1 MSTRPDAGGEAQYVE
16 LHCASSFSFLRG
28 ASQPEE
34 LVERAL
40 ALEYA
45 GLALTDECSFAGS
58 VRAHLAL
65 TELREDDA
73 AARAFKLIHGTE
85 IRLTQDDQGPGPKL
99 VLFAQTRTGYGNLS
113 QLVTLARRQATKGSY
128 TLTRRDVQAHAPW
141 MQDTLAL
148 LIPVNR
154 KLRKSG
160 SGTNFSDFRA
170 DCSGGSKF
178 VPDPDFVDL
187 FHARWLHELMPG
199 RAWIACELL
208 RSADDAATLA
218 RLTAL
223 SQASGLPL
231 VAAGDVHMHSRSRKP
246 LQDVLTAVRHKTPL
260 AQAGTRLLPNAERY
274 LRPRYRLERIY
285 PPELLAETL
294 AIAER
299 CTFSLDELRYEYPEE
314 IVPPGETPATWLRKA
329 TYEEAQRRYPQGMPD
344 KVRKTVEH
352 ELALIADLAYEPY
365 FLTVYDIV
373 RFARSQNILCQGRGS
388 AANSAVCYC
397 LGITEVDPARMSV
410 LFERF
415 ISKERNEPP
424 DIDVDFEHQRREEVM
439 QYIYAK
445 YGRHRAAL
453 TAALHT
459 YRPKGALRDVGKA
472 LGLSLDQV
480 DKLAKTMAWWDG
492 RRIKPERLI
501 EAGFD
506 PDNPVIAQV
515 VELAQQLVGFPRH
528 LSQHS
533 GGFVIARDRLD
544 RLVPIENAAMADR
557 TVIQWDKDDLDALGL
572 LKIDVLA
579 LGMLTCVRRALDYL
593 NRFYKKSGSG
603 SNFRN
608 FSPSSPQA
616 LRRKLESNPDF
627 RMRLQDIPAEDPA
640 VYDMLCRGDSLGV
653 FQVESR
659 AQMNMLPRLR
669 PRTFYDLVIETA
681 IVRPGPIQGGM
692 VHPYL
697 KRRQGLEPVT
707 YPSEAVRGVLER
719 TLGVSIFQEQVMQ
732 LAVVAAGFTPGEADK
747 LRRAM
752 AAWKRKGGI
761 GPFRDKLISG
771 MLARGYTAEYAEQ
784 IYRQIQGFGE
794 YGFPE
799 SHAASFALLVYVS
812 SWLKCH
818 EPAAFCAALLDSQ
831 PLGFYAPAQIVRDA
845 LNHGVDVRPIEVT
858 ASDWHCT
865 LELSST
871 DPQRPALRLGLELI
885 NGFNEDAGLRIEAAR
900 RDRPFD
906 SVADLTLR
914 ARLNRQEINALA
926 AADALAP
933 LTGHR
938 RQALWATLGLDPD
951 APRSAPLTA
960 AAPVRE
966 AKVDL
971 LAPTEGQDIVADY
984 EHTAL
989 TLRRHPLALLRE
1001 RFDAMRLCTAA
1012 DVFAARPRQ
1021 RVRTTGIVTC
1031 RQRPGTASGVTFV
1044 TLEDETGVINVVVW
1058 SGVAEKYR
1066 RELLGSTLMT
1076 VYGHVERIEA
1086 KDTPVVHLI
1095 AQRLVDHSA
1104 LLGGLEVGS
1113 RDFH

>member
-1 MSTRPDAGGEAQYVE
+1 MHVPYAE
-16 LHCASSFSFLRG
+16 LHCLSNFSFLRG
-28 ASQPEE
+28 ASHPEE

-40 ALEYA
+40 ALEYG
-45 GLALTDECSFAGS
+45 GLAITDECSFAGS
-58 VRAHLAL
+58 VRAHLQL
-65 TELREDDA
+65 KDLCEHDEP
-73 AARAFKLIHGTE
+73 ARSFRLIHGTE
-85 IRLTQDDQGPGPKL
+85 VQLTEGEGRAATPGAKL
-99 VLFAQTRTGYGNLS
+99 VLLAATRAGYGNLS
-113 QLVTLARRQATKGSY
+113 QLVTFARRQAAKGSY
-128 TLTRRDVQAHAPW
+128 RLSAADLESHAGWLQDV
-141 MQDTLAL
+141 LAL
-148 LIPVNR
+148 LVP
-154 KLRKSG
+154 LR
-160 SGTNFSDFRA
+160 TWREALDA
-170 DCSGGSKF
+170 DR
-178 VPDPDFVDL
+178 VAQE
-187 FHARWLHELMPG
+187 ARWLATLKPG
-199 RAWIACELL
+199 ASWIACELT
-208 RSADDAATLA
+208 RTADDAAQLA
-218 RLTAL
+218 AL
-223 SQASGLPL
+223 QAIGDRTGLPL
-231 VAAGDVHMHSRSRKP
+231 VAAGDVHMHVRRRRK
-246 LQDVLTAVRHKTPL
+246 LADVLTAVRMKTPL
-260 AQAGTRLLPNAERY
+260 AQCGRALAPNAERY
-274 LRPRYRLERIY
+274 LRPLYRLARIY
-285 PPELLAETL
+285 PTELLMQTQ

-314 IVPPGETPATWLRKA
+314 IVPPGETPATWLRRV
-329 TYEEAQRRYPQGMPD
+329 TYEESRRRYPDGMPE
-344 KVRKTVEH
+344 KVRSIVEH
-352 ELALIADLAYEPY
+352 ELALIADLRYEPY

-373 RFARSQNILCQGRGS
+373 RYARSQGILCQGRGS

-492 RRIKPERLI
+492 RKIIPQRLE

-506 PDNPVIAQV
+506 PAHPVIT
-515 VELAQQLVGFPRH
+515 ELAALAQEVIGFPRH

-544 RLVPIENAAMADR
+544 RMVPIENAAMDER

-579 LGMLTCVRRALDYL
+579 LGMLSCIRRALDHITTF
-593 NRFYKKSGSG
+593 RTSGDAD
-603 SNFRN
+603 F
-608 FSPSSPQA
+608 
-616 LRRKLESNPDF
+616 KL
-627 RMRLQDIPAEDPA
+627 RLQDIPSECPQ
-640 VYDMLCRGDSLGV
+640 VYDMLCKGDSLGV

-659 AQMNMLPRLR
+659 AQMNMLPRLA
-669 PRTFYDLVIETA
+669 PRCFYDLVIETA

-697 KRRQGLEPVT
+697 RRRQKLEPVT
-707 YPSEAVRGVLER
+707 YPSEAVKAVLER

-771 MLARGYTAEYAEQ
+771 MLARGYTADYAEQ

-799 SHAASFALLVYVS
+799 SHAASFGLLVYVS

-845 LNHGVDVRPIEVT
+845 MNHGVEIRPIDVMV
-858 ASDWHCT
+858 SDWNCT
-865 LELSST
+865 LEPSSA
-871 DPQRPALRLGLELI
+871 DRSKPAVRLGLELVASLA
-885 NGFNEDAGLRIEAAR
+885 EAAGERIVAAR
-900 RDRPFD
+900 REAPF
-906 SVADLTLR
+906 ADPQDLARR
-914 ARLNRQEINALA
+914 AALGRGETNALA
-926 AADALAP
+926 KADALAT
-933 LTGHR
+933 LSGHR
-938 RQALWATLGLDPD
+938 RRALWATLGVDAD
-951 APRSAPLTA
+951 APRTAPLAAGTA
-960 AAPVRE
+960 AEPR
-966 AKVDL
+966 VDL
-971 LAPTEGQDIVADY
+971 LPPTEGQDIVADY
-984 EHTAL
+984 HHTAL
-989 TLRRHPLALLRE
+989 TLRRHPLALLRD
-1001 RFDAMRLCTAA
+1001 RFN
-1012 DVFAARPRQ
+1012 ARGYLSAEDIGRARDQQ

-1031 RQRPGTASGVTFV
+1031 RQRPGTASGVTFI
-1044 TLEDETGVINVVVW
+1044 TLEDETGTVNVVVW
-1058 SGVAEKYR
+1058 NTTGEKYR
-1066 RELLGSTLMT
+1066 RAMLGSTLLT
-1076 VYGHVERIEA
+1076 VYGHVERVTTGV
-1086 KDTPVVHLI
+1086 TPIVHLI
-1095 AQRLVDHSA
+1095 ASRLEDHSP
-1104 LLGGLEVGS
+1104 LLGQLTVAS

>member
-1 MSTRPDAGGEAQYVE
+1 MQVPYTE
-16 LHCASSFSFLRG
+16 LHCASNFSFLRG
-28 ASQPEE
+28 ASHPEE

-45 GLALTDECSFAGS
+45 GLAITDECSFAGS

-65 TELREDDA
+65 KDLSDGDEL
-73 AARAFKLIHGTE
+73 ARAFRLIHGTE
-85 IRLTQDDQGPGPKL
+85 LQLTEGEGRAALPGARL
-99 VLFAQTRTGYGNLS
+99 VLFATTRAGYGNLS
-113 QLVTLARRQATKGSY
+113 QLVTFARRQAAKGTYRLSSAD
-128 TLTRRDVQAHAPW
+128 LEANAGWLDDV
-141 MQDTLAL
+141 LAL
-148 LIPVNR
+148 LLP
-154 KLRKSG
+154 LR
-160 SGTNFSDFRA
+160 TWREPLDAAR
-170 DCSGGSKF
+170 
-178 VPDPDFVDL
+178 VEQE
-187 FHARWLHELMPG
+187 ARWLAALKPG
-199 RAWIACELL
+199 TSWIACELT
-208 RSADDAATLA
+208 RGADDAVQLATL
-218 RLTAL
+218 
-223 SQASGLPL
+223 QAIGDAHGLPL
-231 VAAGDVHMHSRSRKP
+231 VAGGDVHMHTRRRRK
-246 LQDVLTAVRHKTPL
+246 LADVLTAVRLKTPL
-260 AQAGTRLLPNAERY
+260 AQCGSALAPNAERY
-274 LRPRYRLERIY
+274 LRPLYRLARIY
-285 PPELLAETL
+285 PTELLLQTQ

-299 CTFSLDELRYEYPEE
+299 CAFSLDELRYEYPEE
-314 IVPPGETPATWLRKA
+314 VVPPGETPASWLRRA
-329 TYEEAQRRYPQGMPD
+329 TYEEARTRYPHGMPE
-344 KVRKTVEH
+344 KVKSMVEH
-352 ELALIADLAYEPY
+352 ELALIADLRYEPY

-373 RFARSQNILCQGRGS
+373 RYARSRGILCQGRGS

-492 RRIKPERLI
+492 RKIIPQRLE

-506 PDNPVIAQV
+506 PGHPLVAEIAQ
-515 VELAQQLVGFPRH
+515 LAQEVIGFPRH

-544 RLVPIENAAMADR
+544 RMVPIENAAMEDR

-579 LGMLTCVRRALDYL
+579 LGMLSCVRRALDHVTAF
-593 NRFYKKSGSG
+593 RKSGSDPD
-603 SNFRN
+603 F
-608 FSPSSPQA
+608 SSP
-616 LRRKLESNPDF
+616 LRLAFEKLGSDPDF
-627 RMRLQDIPAEDPA
+627 RLRLQDIPSECPQ
-640 VYDMLCRGDSLGV
+640 VYDMLCQGDSLGV

-659 AQMNMLPRLR
+659 AQMNMLPRLA
-669 PRTFYDLVIETA
+669 PRCFYDLVIETA

-697 KRRQGLEPVT
+697 RRRQKLEPVT
-707 YPSEAVRGVLER
+707 YPSEAVKAVLER

-761 GPFRDKLISG
+761 GPFRDKLIHG
-771 MLARGYTAEYAEQ
+771 MRARGYTEEYAEQ

-799 SHAASFALLVYVS
+799 SHAASFGLLVYVS

-831 PLGFYAPAQIVRDA
+831 PLGFYGPAQIVRDA
-845 LNHGVDVRPIEVT
+845 LNHGVEIRPIDVT
-858 ASDWHCT
+858 VSDWTCT
-865 LELSST
+865 LEPSSA
-871 DPQRPALRLGLELI
+871 DRSKPAVRLGLALV
-885 NGFNEDAGLRIEAAR
+885 AGLTEAAGERIVAAR
-900 RDRPFD
+900 RDTPF
-906 SVADLTLR
+906 ADAQDLARR
-914 ARLNRQEINALA
+914 AHLSKGETGALA
-926 AADALAP
+926 KADALAA

-938 RQALWATLGLDPD
+938 RRALWATLGIDAD
-951 APRSAPLTA
+951 APRAAPLAAATA
-960 AAPVRE
+960 AEPR
-966 AKVDL
+966 VDL
-971 LAPTEGQDIVADY
+971 LPPTEGQDIVADY
-984 EHTAL
+984 HHTAL
-989 TLRRHPLALLRE
+989 TLRRHPLALLRD
-1001 RFDAMRLCTAA
+1001 RFRAKGYLSAA
-1012 DVFAARPRQ
+1012 EIGRARDQQ

-1044 TLEDETGVINVVVW
+1044 TIEDETGTVNVVVW
-1058 SGVAEKYR
+1058 NTTGEKYR
-1066 RELLGSTLMT
+1066 RAMLGSTLLT
-1076 VYGHVERIEA
+1076 VYGHVERVTTGVVPI
-1086 KDTPVVHLI
+1086 VHLI
-1095 AQRLVDHSA
+1095 ASRLEDHSP
-1104 LLGGLEVGS
+1104 LLGELTVAS

>member
-1 MSTRPDAGGEAQYVE
+1 MQIPYTE
-16 LHCASSFSFLRG
+16 LHCGSNFSFLRG
-28 ASQPEE
+28 ASRPEE

-40 ALEYA
+40 ALEYG
-45 GLALTDECSFAGS
+45 GLAITDECSFAGS

-65 TELREDDA
+65 AEARESDEP
-73 AARAFKLIHGTE
+73 ARAFRLIHGTE
-85 IRLTQDDQGPGPKL
+85 LQLTEGDDPKRARPGAKL
-99 VLFAQTRTGYGNLS
+99 VLLAQTRAGYGNLS
-113 QLVTLARRQATKGSY
+113 QLVTLARRQAAKGSY
-128 TLTRRDVQAHAPW
+128 RLSAADLEAHAAW
-141 MQDTLAL
+141 LDDVLAL
-148 LIPVNR
+148 LLPVR
-154 KLRKSG
+154 HWREPFDAARIDSE
-160 SGTNFSDFRA
+160 
-170 DCSGGSKF
+170 
-178 VPDPDFVDL
+178 
-187 FHARWLHELMPG
+187 ARWLAALKPG
-199 RAWIACELL
+199 ASWIACELT
-208 RSADDAATLA
+208 RSMDDAAQLE
-218 RLTAL
+218 AL
-223 SQASGLPL
+223 QAVSDATGLPL
-231 VAAGDVHMHSRSRKP
+231 VATGDVQMHARRRKR
-246 LQDVLTAVRHKTPL
+246 LHDVLTAVRLKTPL
-260 AQAGTRLLPNAERY
+260 AHCGRALAPNAERY
-274 LRPRYRLERIY
+274 LRPLYRLARIY
-285 PPELLAETL
+285 PTELLLQTQ

-314 IVPPGETPATWLRKA
+314 IVPPGETPATWLRRA
-329 TYEEAQRRYPQGMPD
+329 TYEESRRRYPDGMPE
-344 KVRKTVEH
+344 KVKAIVEH
-352 ELALIADLAYEPY
+352 ELQLIAELRYEPY

-373 RFARSQNILCQGRGS
+373 RFARSQGILCQGRGS

-397 LGITEVDPARMSV
+397 LGITEVDPGRMSV

-439 QYIYAK
+439 QYIYAR

-459 YRPKGALRDVGKA
+459 YRPKGALRDVGRA

-480 DKLAKTMAWWDG
+480 DRLAKTMAWWDG
-492 RRIKPERLI
+492 RKIIPQRLA

-506 PDNPVIAQV
+506 PANPVIAQLA
-515 VELAQQLVGFPRH
+515 ELAVEVIGFPRH

-544 RLVPIENAAMADR
+544 RLVPIENAAMDER

-579 LGMLTCVRRALDYL
+579 LGMLSCIRRALGHL
-593 NRFYKKSGSG
+593 QRFYGSSTSG
-603 SNFRN
+603 R
-608 FSPSSPQA
+608 QW
-616 LRRKLESNPDF
+616 
-627 RMRLQDIPAEDPA
+627 RLQDIPSEDGA

-659 AQMNMLPRLR
+659 AQMNMLPRLA
-669 PRTFYDLVIETA
+669 PRCFYDLVIETA

-697 KRRQGLEPVT
+697 RRRQGLEDVT
-707 YPSEAVRGVLER
+707 YPSEAVKSVLQR
-719 TLGVSIFQEQVMQ
+719 TMGVSIFQEQVMQ

-771 MLARGYTAEYAEQ
+771 MLARGYTSEYAEQ

-845 LNHGVDVRPIEVT
+845 MNHGVEVRPIDVT
-858 ASDWHCT
+858 TSDWHCT
-865 LELSST
+865 LEPSSA
-871 DPQRPALRLGLELI
+871 DRSKPSVRLGLELVA
-885 NGFNEDAGLRIEAAR
+885 GFNEAAGNRIMAARIEQPFTDAEDLAR
-900 RDRPFD
+900 RAP
-906 SVADLTLR
+906 
-914 ARLNRQEINALA
+914 LNRGEINALA
-926 AADALAP
+926 KADALAA
-933 LTGHR
+933 LAGHR
-938 RQALWATLGLDPD
+938 RRALWATLGVDAE
-951 APRSAPLTA
+951 APRRAPLASRTA
-960 AAPVRE
+960 AEPQ
-966 AKVDL
+966 VDL
-971 LAPTEGQDIVADY
+971 LVPTEGQDIVADY
-984 EHTAL
+984 HHTAL

-1001 RFDAMRLCTAA
+1001 RFNAKGYLTAA
-1012 DVFAARPRQ
+1012 GIGTARDQQ

-1031 RQRPGTASGVTFV
+1031 RQRPSTASGVTFV
-1044 TLEDETGVINVVVW
+1044 TIEDETGTVNVVVW
-1058 SGVAEKYR
+1058 NTTGEKYR
-1066 RELLGSTLMT
+1066 RALLGATLMT
-1076 VYGHVERIEA
+1076 VYGHVERVTTGV
-1086 KDTPVVHLI
+1086 TPIVHLI
-1095 AQRLVDHSA
+1095 ASRLEDHSP
-1104 LLGGLEVGS
+1104 LLGALTLPS

>member
-1 MSTRPDAGGEAQYVE
+1 MQTAYAE
-16 LHCASSFSFLRG
+16 LHCVSSFTFLRG

-34 LVERAL
+34 LIERAL

-73 AARAFKLIHGTE
+73 AARDFKLIHGTE
-85 IRLTQDDQGPGPKL
+85 IQLANDDQGPGPRL
-99 VLFAQTRTGYGNLS
+99 VLLAQNRTGYGNLS
-113 QLVTLARRQATKGSY
+113 QLVTLARRQATKGNY
-128 TLTRRDVQAHAPW
+128 KLTRRDLEAHAHW
-141 MQDTLAL
+141 LQDTLAL
-148 LIPVNR
+148 LIPH
-154 KLRKSG
+154 KSG
-160 SGTNFSDFRA
+160 SGTDFAHPSRQRTEK
-170 DCSGGSKF
+170 S
-178 VPDPDFVDL
+178 VPDPDFV
-187 FHARWLHELMPG
+187 HARWLHDLMPG

-231 VAAGDVHMHSRSRKP
+231 VAAGDVHMHARSRKP

-260 AQAGTRLLPNAERY
+260 AQAGMRLLPNAERY

-285 PPELLAETL
+285 PPELVAETL

-299 CTFSLDELRYEYPEE
+299 CSFSLDELRYEYPEE

-329 TYEEAQRRYPQGMPD
+329 TYEEARRRYPQGMPD

-352 ELALIADLAYEPY
+352 ELALIADLQYEPY

-445 YGRHRAAL
+445 YGRERAAL

-459 YRPKGALRDVGKA
+459 YRPRGALRDVGKA

-579 LGMLTCVRRALDYL
+579 LGMLSCVRRALDHL
-593 NRFYKKSGSG
+593 SRFYADPVAQVLSHAPKGAVV
-603 SNFRN
+603 
-608 FSPSSPQA
+608 PQPPGA
-616 LRRKLESNPDF
+616 PRKVQMQHL
-627 RMRLQDIPAEDPA
+627 PAECPR
-640 VYDMLCRGDSLGV
+640 VYDMLCKGDSLGV

-697 KRRQGLEPVT
+697 KRRQGLEPVS

-761 GPFRDKLISG
+761 GPFRDKLITG
-771 MLARGYTAEYAEQ
+771 MLARGYTSEYAEQ

-845 LNHGVDVRPIEVT
+845 LNHGVEVRPIEVT
-858 ASDWHCT
+858 ASAWHCT
-865 LELSST
+865 LEPSAK

-900 RDRPFD
+900 RDRPFE

-960 AAPVRE
+960 SAPGRE
-966 AKVDL
+966 TRVDL

-989 TLRRHPLALLRE
+989 TLRRHPLALLRD
-1001 RFDAMRLCTAA
+1001 RFSAMRLVTAA

-1086 KDTPVVHLI
+1086 QDTPVVHLI

>member
-1 MSTRPDAGGEAQYVE
+1 MQIQYAE
-16 LHCASSFSFLRG
+16 LHCVSNFSFLRG
-28 ASQPEE
+28 ASHPEE

-65 TELREDDA
+65 KDARENDEP
-73 AARAFKLIHGTE
+73 ARSFRLIHGTE
-85 IRLTQDDQGPGPKL
+85 IQLTEGEGRRTTPGARL
-99 VLFAQTRTGYGNLS
+99 VLLAQTRAGYGNLS
-113 QLVTLARRQATKGSY
+113 QLVTLARRQAPKGSY
-128 TLTRRDVQAHAPW
+128 RLSSADLEAHAEW
-141 MQDTLAL
+141 LDDVLAL
-148 LIPVNR
+148 LVPVR
-154 KLRKSG
+154 GWREPLDAARVE
-160 SGTNFSDFRA
+160 RE
-170 DCSGGSKF
+170 
-178 VPDPDFVDL
+178 
-187 FHARWLHELMPG
+187 ARWLAALRPG
-199 RAWIACELL
+199 SSWIACELT
-208 RSADDAATLA
+208 RGADDAAHLA
-218 RLTAL
+218 SLQAIGDTA
-223 SQASGLPL
+223 GLPL
-231 VAAGDVHMHSRSRKP
+231 VAAGDVHMHLRRRRK
-246 LQDVLTAVRHKTPL
+246 LADVLAAVRLKTPL
-260 AQAGTRLLPNAERY
+260 AQCGRALAPNAERT
-274 LRPRYRLERIY
+274 LRPLYRLARIY
-285 PPELLAETL
+285 PTELLLQTQAV
-294 AIAER
+294 AER

-314 IVPPGETPATWLRKA
+314 IVPAGETPASWLRRA
-329 TYEEAQRRYPQGMPD
+329 TYEEAKTRYPDGMPE
-344 KVRKTVEH
+344 KVRAIVEH
-352 ELALIADLAYEPY
+352 ELALIADLRYEPY

-373 RFARSQNILCQGRGS
+373 RYARTQGILCQGRGS

-439 QYIYAK
+439 QYIYAR

-459 YRPKGALRDVGKA
+459 YRPRGALRDVGKA

-480 DKLAKTMAWWDG
+480 DRLAKTMAWWDG
-492 RRIKPERLI
+492 RRIIPQRLE

-506 PDNPVIAQV
+506 PSNPVITELA
-515 VELAQQLVGFPRH
+515 ELAQEVIGFPRH

-544 RLVPIENAAMADR
+544 RMVPIENAAMDDR

-579 LGMLTCVRRALDYL
+579 LGMLSCMRRALDHVT
-593 NRFYKKSGSG
+593 RFRRSGA
-603 SNFRN
+603 FA
-608 FSPSSPQA
+608 PCD
-616 LRRKLESNPDF
+616 PDF
-627 RMRLQDIPAEDPA
+627 RLRLQDIPAECPQ
-640 VYDMLCRGDSLGV
+640 VYDMLCQGDSLGV

-659 AQMNMLPRLR
+659 AQMNMLPRLA
-669 PRTFYDLVIETA
+669 PRCFYDLVIETA

-697 KRRQGLEPVT
+697 RRRQKLEPVT
-707 YPSEAVRGVLER
+707 YPSDAVKAVLER

-771 MLARGYTAEYAEQ
+771 MLARGYSAEYAEQ

-799 SHAASFALLVYVS
+799 SHAASFGLLVYVS
-812 SWLKCH
+812 SWLKRH

-845 LNHGVDVRPIEVT
+845 MNHGVEVRPIDVT
-858 ASDWHCT
+858 VSDWNCT
-865 LELSST
+865 LEPSSA
-871 DPQRPALRLGLELI
+871 DRSKPAVRLGVELV
-885 NGFNEDAGLRIEAAR
+885 AGLAEAAGERIMAARSGAPFADAQDLAR
-900 RDRPFD
+900 RAHLSRG
-906 SVADLTLR
+906 
-914 ARLNRQEINALA
+914 EINALA
-926 AADALAP
+926 KADALAT

-938 RQALWATLGLDPD
+938 RRALWATLGVDAD
-951 APRSAPLTA
+951 APRAAPLA
-960 AAPVRE
+960 ANTLAEPGI
-966 AKVDL
+966 DL
-971 LAPTEGQDIVADY
+971 LPPTEGQDIVADY
-984 EHTAL
+984 HHTAL
-989 TLRRHPLALLRE
+989 TLRRHPLALLRD
-1001 RFDAMRLCTAA
+1001 RFDAKGYLSAA
-1012 DVFAARPRQ
+1012 EIARARDQQ

-1031 RQRPGTASGVTFV
+1031 RQRPGTASGVTFI
-1044 TLEDETGVINVVVW
+1044 TIEDETGTVNVVVW
-1058 SGVAEKYR
+1058 NATGEKYR
-1066 RELLGSTLMT
+1066 RAMLGSTLLT
-1076 VYGHVERIEA
+1076 VYGHVERVTSGV
-1086 KDTPVVHLI
+1086 TPIVHLI
-1095 AQRLVDHSA
+1095 AARLEDHSP
-1104 LLGGLEVGS
+1104 LLGQLTAPS

>member
-1 MSTRPDAGGEAQYVE
+1 MTIGAFDIDVDDDLGPGYAE
-16 LHCASSFSFLRG
+16 LHCASNFSFLRG
-28 ASQPEE
+28 ASHPEE

-40 ALEYA
+40 TLEYA
-45 GLALTDECSFAGS
+45 GLAITDECSFAGS

-65 TELREDDA
+65 QELREEDA

-85 IRLTQDDQGPGPKL
+85 LQLTDGPRL
-99 VLFAQTRTGYGNLS
+99 VLLAQTRTGYGNLS
-113 QLVTLARRQATKGSY
+113 QLVTLARRQASKGSY
-128 TLTRRDVQAHAPW
+128 RLSIADLHAHPDW
-141 MQDTLAL
+141 LQHTLAL
-148 LIPVNR
+148 ALPQ
-154 KLRKSG
+154 KSG
-160 SGTNFSDFRA
+160 SDSISRTSARQR
-170 DCSGGSKF
+170 KEIE
-178 VPDPDFVDL
+178 PDPDFC
-187 FHARWLHELMPG
+187 WLTALMPG
-199 RAWIACELL
+199 RVWIACELV
-208 RSADDAATLA
+208 RSADDAHTLA
-218 RLTAL
+218 HLTAL
-223 SQASGLPL
+223 AQRTGLPL
-231 VAAGDVHMHSRSRKP
+231 VAAGDVHMHARARKR

-260 AQAGTRLLPNAERY
+260 AQAGRRLLPNAERY

-285 PPELLAETL
+285 PPELLAESL
-294 AIAER
+294 AIAQR

-329 TYEEAQRRYPQGMPD
+329 TYDEARGRYPDGMPD
-344 KVRKTVEH
+344 KVRKAVEH
-352 ELALIADLAYEPY
+352 ELALITDLAYEPY

-373 RFARSQNILCQGRGS
+373 RFARSQGILCQGRGS

-492 RRIKPERLI
+492 RRIKPERLH

-515 VELAQQLVGFPRH
+515 VELAQELVGFPRH

-579 LGMLTCVRRALDYL
+579 LGMLSCIRRALDHIG
-593 NRFYKKSGSG
+593 RFRGE
-603 SNFRN
+603 
-608 FSPSSPQA
+608 PMTMQA
-616 LRRKLESNPDF
+616 
-627 RMRLQDIPAEDPA
+627 IPAECPK
-640 VYDMLCRGDSLGV
+640 VYDMLCQGDSLGV

-707 YPSEAVRGVLER
+707 YPSDAVRGVLER

-761 GPFRDKLISG
+761 GPFRDKLLTG
-771 MLARGYTAEYAEQ
+771 MLARGYSSDYAEQ

-818 EPAAFCAALLDSQ
+818 QPAAFCAALLDSQ

-845 LNHGVDVRPIEVT
+845 MNHGVEIRPIEVT
-858 ASDWHCT
+858 VSHWHCT
-865 LELSST
+865 LEPSRRAPST
-871 DPQRPALRLGLELI
+871 PALRLGLALI
-885 NGFNEDAGLRIEAAR
+885 NGFNEDAGLRLEAAR
-900 RDRPFD
+900 RDRPFAD
-906 SVADLTLR
+906 VADLALR

-960 AAPVRE
+960 HAPASE
-966 AKVDL
+966 APVDL

-984 EHTAL
+984 AHTAL
-989 TLRRHPLALLRE
+989 TLRRHPLALLRD
-1001 RFDAMRLCTAA
+1001 RFAAMQLVTAA

-1021 RVRTTGIVTC
+1021 RIRTTGIVTC

-1044 TLEDETGVINVVVW
+1044 TLEDETGVMNVVVW
-1058 SGVAEKYR
+1058 SSVAEKYR
-1066 RELLGSTLMT
+1066 RELLGATLLT
-1076 VYGHVERIEA
+1076 VYGHVERLEA

-1104 LLGGLEVGS
+1104 LLGALEISS